1 MKTLKDIFNEV
12 YRPKSPDEQKFVD
25 KHVVDKKADRNEV
38 NGKANG
44 DDVFQATNIKMG
56 SRSKTRHGYD
66 PGQDEKVYEEVEELE
81 EKELTKAEMKKRE
94 ELVKKMKGKG
104 WSDRYGK
111 RGKEVMYA
119 TATKMAK
126 KMAEEK
132 ECEDEDD
139 EKEMKGK
146 KKKLTKEDIINR
158 TIQKYMPDVAEY
170 SPPTME
176 ERLVAKMEGFSEGH
190 IHTLLDLFNSL
201 NEDNQYRMLDKADT
215 REGIIELINFAI
227 ETRGDE

>member
-25 KHVVDKKADRNEV
+25 KHTIEKKADRNEV

-81 EKELTKAEMKKRE
+81 EKKLTAAQKKKRE
-94 ELVKKMKGKG
+94 SLVKKMKGGNWKDQYG
-104 WSDRYGK
+104 DRAD
-111 RGKEVMYA
+111 EVMYA

-126 KMAEEK
+126 K
-132 ECEDEDD
+132 
-139 EKEMKGK
+139 
-146 KKKLTKEDIINR
+146 KKKLTKEDIVNR
-158 TIQKYMPDVAEY
+158 TLEKFMPDIADY
-170 SPPTME
+170 TPPTLE
-176 ERLVAKMEGFSEGH
+176 ERLVAKMEGFSESH
-190 IHTLLDLFNSL
+190 IHTMLDVFSNLS
-201 NEDNQYRMLDKADT
+201 EDNQYRMLDKAET
-215 REGIIELINFAI
+215 REGVIELLNFAI
-227 ETRGDE
+227 EMRGE

>member
-25 KHVVDKKADRNEV
+25 NHVVDKKADRNEV

-56 SRSKTRHGYD
+56 GRSKTRHGYD

-104 WSDRYGK
+104 WSSRYGK

-126 KMAEEK
+126 K
-132 ECEDEDD
+132 
-139 EKEMKGK
+139 
-146 KKKLTKEDIINR
+146 LTKEEIIDR
-158 TIQKYMPDVAEY
+158 TIEKYMPDIAEY
-170 SPPTME
+170 TPPTME
-176 ERLVAKMEGFSEGH
+176 ERLVSKMEGFSEGH

-227 ETRGDE
+227 ETRGGE